1 MKKEFKVMGAVAQ
14 AVKILKDVDCRILE
28 EMVQIDSTIV
38 SDFKEIGKKLGD
50 FIEPPAAAPAEKQ
63 VLVPE
68 TASVKTKIKNE
79 GEITYGEVT
88 YHEIPKELL
97 PGNSEMYDAYISS
110 KGCVCIKDTTGTF
123 TTCWHREYS
132 GGNRILQARIGARWV
147 NVKPIVAYVFFG
159 ITPGSHVPL
168 YHKDRNPANCD
179 PKNLTRDVVITKTSH
194 GAKSLRVIED
204 ICRILQEFPNGT
216 NEDYIREMD
225 RRKIDAGS
233 SILYKILNGGYAEIS
248 SKFFDLDHGKV
259 VARIED
265 GVTDKTP
272 EVAAEDLGGAPDPE
286 SEPTPYIEKA
296 EGDAPDYIAS
306 HPGCYDDDV
315 IIDILDRKNANK
327 ILTDRDVM
335 FLIAY
340 AVSNTRTWQIYT
352 NRKFLKDKL
361 GISTACLSPTP
372 FDKLVKITKT
382 ASLYG
387 EMLRRRF
394 DIEDV

>member
-14 AVKILKDVDCRILE
+14 AVKILKDVDRSILT

-38 SDFKEIGKKLGD
+38 SDFKEIGQKLGD
-50 FIEPPAAAPAEKQ
+50 FIEPTAAAPAEKQ
-63 VLVPE
+63 VLAPE
-68 TASVKTKIKNE
+68 TASATSKTKIKNE
-79 GEITYGEVT
+79 GEIT

-97 PGNSEMYDAYISS
+97 PGNSRMYNAYISS
-110 KGCVCIKDTTGTF
+110 KGCVCIEDTTGTF
-123 TTCWHREYS
+123 TTCWHREYC
-132 GGNRILQARIGARWV
+132 GGNRILQARIGARWI

-194 GAKSLRVIED
+194 GAKSSRVIED

-233 SILYKILNGGYAEIS
+233 SILYKILNGGYTEIS

-265 GVTDKTP
+265 GVTDKAP
-272 EVAAEDLGGAPDPE
+272 EVATEDLGGTSDPE
-286 SEPTPYIEKA
+286 SEPTPYIEKS

-340 AVSNTRTWQIYT
+340 AVSNTRTWQIFS
-352 NRKFLKDKL
+352 NRKYLKTKF
-361 GISTACLSPTP
+361 GISTACISPTP
-372 FDKLVKITKT
+372 FGKLVKITKT
-382 ASLYG
+382 AALYG
-387 EMLRRRF
+387 EMLRHRF
-394 DIEDV
+394 GIEDVE